1 MTSFAYAAAN
11 NAAAR
16 HPSLVQIYTHNIAY
30 AARLLWGAFLARSP
44 KQVERQMSRRQK
56 LRSIATL
63 NEMAHEV
70 EGSMPGLASELRM
83 LAGRD

>member
-16 HPSLVQIYTHNIAY
+16 NPSLVQIYTHNIAY
-30 AARLLWGAFLARSP
+30 AIRLLWGALLARSP

-56 LRSIATL
+56 LNAVLTL
-63 NEMAHEV
+63 NQMAQEV
-70 EGSMPGLASELRM
+70 EISMPGLASELRM